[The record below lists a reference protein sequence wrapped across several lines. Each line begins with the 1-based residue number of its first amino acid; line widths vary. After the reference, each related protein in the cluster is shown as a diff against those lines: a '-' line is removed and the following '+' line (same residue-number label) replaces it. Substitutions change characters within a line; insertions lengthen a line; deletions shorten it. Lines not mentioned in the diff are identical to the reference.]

1 MKFSI
6 EEKKIL
12 LSIARESIES
22 QLLGTKYQFPDINT
36 FPNILL
42 KAGAF
47 VTLTIKHQLRG
58 CIGFIVSDQELYKTI
73 HEAAI
78 EAAFEDPRFS
88 SLSSNELKDV
98 RLEISVLSP
107 PFSMKSY
114 DDIELGVHG
123 LILNE
128 KGKRGLLLPQV
139 PIEHEMNKEEY
150 LDAICQKAGL
160 PKHIWRNKQLNIDL
174 FTAEVFSE
182 NELFS

>member
-1 MKFSI
+1 MTFSI

-12 LSIARESIES
+12 LDIARKSIES
-22 QLLGTKYQFPDINT
+22 EITRTKHQYPDLSIY
-36 FPNILL
+36 PNFSL

-47 VTLTIKHQLRG
+47 VTLTINHQLRG
-58 CIGFIVSDQELYKTI
+58 CIGFILSDQELYKTI

-78 EAAFEDPRFS
+78 EAAFGDPRFPAIT
-88 SLSSNELKDV
+88 LNELKDIN
-98 RLEISVLSP
+98 LEISVLSL
-107 PFSMKSY
+107 PFPMKNY
-114 DDIELGVHG
+114 DEIELGKHG

-128 KGKRGLLLPQV
+128 KGRRGLLLPQV
-139 PIEHEMNKEEY
+139 PIEHNMNRDEY

-160 PKHIWRNKQLNIDL
+160 PNNYWHDKQLNIDL